1 MALYNVGDR
10 VVVREDLG
18 TNEHKYRYGYGFG
31 MERFCGKIAII
42 KTVNNDFGDE
52 DSVQYKLEDDEGN
65 WLWGSA
71 DFVGFADDYTPPV
84 TQQTVSTKE
93 TLKEVWGQ
101 YCDTDKLVDD
111 VMALLT
117 KYGHRNSEYGVCKM
131 LNEYFTNKKDLIELF
146 QKSEHYIGDM
156 RMMIDI
162 ELEREN
168 NARDIRNFCDGFPN
182 DVKAKD
188 ILLKFKDENGKKF
201 EDYLRTGV
209 KSITAKDLMKSEVV
223 TSLKKATEQQNTF
236 ASDGATKAS
245 HNVYNDFYSAIYDF
259 RTISTSTISHE
270 NAEHM
275 NEKYKVRDGMKT
287 SRAFNRVCAFYGIDK
302 AKKYNKLFAQ
312 YADMVSGLKR
322 KLKFFI
328 SVNPI
333 DYLTMSFGVNWAS
346 CHTIDKENRRHMNN
360 SYHGMYCGGTMSYM
374 LDGTSIITFV
384 HDHVPTNW
392 EYGKIYRCMF
402 HYGNNI
408 LVQGRV
414 YPQGNDG
421 NTDLYKVFRNYV
433 QDELSPL
440 IGLTDTVWRKK
451 DDGRVSSN
459 VESYG
464 VHYRDYTSFSS
475 CNVSYPRERSD
486 SSDNVITIGHS
497 GVCPHCGGNITESGS
512 ISHSSC
518 RVPLADTAW
527 TTTTT
532 TTFGF

>member
-18 TNEHKYRYGYGFG
+18 TNDYKYRYGYGFG

-93 TLKEVWGQ
+93 ALKEAWGQ

-156 RMMIDI
+156 RIMIDI

-168 NARDIRNFCDGFPN
+168 NAIDIRNFCDGFPN

-209 KSITAKDLMKSEVV
+209 NSITAKDLMKSEVV
-223 TSLKKATEQQNTF
+223 TSLKRATEQQNTF
-236 ASDGATKAS
+236 ASDGATKES

-259 RTISTSTISHE
+259 RIISTSTISHE

-275 NEKYKVRDGMKT
+275 NEKYKVREGMKT

-302 AKKYNKLFAQ
+302 AKKYNKLFAE

-346 CHTIDKENRRHMNN
+346 CHTIDKENRRNMDN
-360 SYHGMYCGGTMSYM
+360 SYSGMYCGGTLSYM
-374 LDGTSIITFV
+374 LDETSIITFV
-384 HDHVPTNW
+384 HNHVPTDFAN
-392 EYGKIYRCMF
+392 EGKIYRCMF
-402 HYGNNI
+402 HYGKNI

-421 NTDLYKVFRNYV
+421 RTDLYKVFRNYV
-433 QDELSPL
+433 QDELAPI
-440 IGLTDTVWRKK
+440 IGLTDTIWRKK
-451 DDGRVSSN
+451 DDGDVGGN
-459 VESYG
+459 VDSYG
-464 VHYRDYTSFSS
+464 CHYRDYTNFDN
-475 CNVSYPRERSD
+475 CNVSYPRERSE
-486 SSDNVITIGHS
+486 SRDNVIKIGAS
-497 GVCPHCGGNITESGS
+497 GICPYCGGSITENGR

-518 RVPLADTAW
+518 SVPVADVN
-527 TTTTT
+527 
-532 TTFGF
+532 

>member
-93 TLKEVWGQ
+93 TLKEAWGQ

-117 KYGHRNSEYGVCKM
+117 KYRHRNSEYGVCKM

-209 KSITAKDLMKSEVV
+209 KSITAKDLMKSEAV

-245 HNVYNDFYSAIYDF
+245 HNVYNDFSSAIYDF
-259 RTISTSTISHE
+259 GTISTSTISHE

-275 NEKYKVRDGMKT
+275 NEKYKVREGMKT

-302 AKKYNKLFAQ
+302 AKKYNKLFAE

-346 CHTIDKENRRHMNN
+346 CHTIDKENRRNMDN
-360 SYHGMYCGGTMSYM
+360 SYSGMYCGGTLSYM
-374 LDGTSIITFV
+374 LDETSIITFA
-384 HDHVPTNW
+384 HNHVPTDFAN
-392 EYGKIYRCMF
+392 EGKIYRCMF
-402 HYGNNI
+402 HYGKNI

-421 NTDLYKVFRNYV
+421 RTDLYKVFRNYV
-433 QDELSPL
+433 QDELAPI
-440 IGLTDTVWRKK
+440 IGLTDTIWRKK
-451 DDGRVSSN
+451 DDGDVGGN
-459 VESYG
+459 VDSYG
-464 VHYRDYTSFSS
+464 CHYRDYTNFHN
-475 CNVSYPRERSD
+475 CNVSYPRERSE
-486 SSDNVITIGHS
+486 SRNNVIKIGAS
-497 GVCPHCGGNITESGS
+497 GICPYCGGSITENGR

-518 RVPLADTAW
+518 SAPVADVN
-527 TTTTT
+527 
-532 TTFGF
+532 

>member
-18 TNEHKYRYGYGFG
+18 TNDYKYRYGYGFG
-31 MERFCGKIAII
+31 MERFCGKVAII

-52 DSVQYKLEDDEGN
+52 NSVQYKLEDDEGN

-93 TLKEVWGQ
+93 TLKEAWGQ

-117 KYGHRNSEYGVCKM
+117 KYRHRNSEYGVCKM

-168 NARDIRNFCDGFPN
+168 SARDIREFCDEFYSNVGAS
-182 DVKAKD
+182 KL
-188 ILLKFKDENGKKF
+188 LLKYKDENGKKF
-201 EDYLRTGV
+201 EDYLRTGM
-209 KSITAKDLMKSEVV
+209 KSITAKDLMKPEVANK
-223 TSLKKATEQQNTF
+223 LKKATEAQDKF
-236 ASDGATKAS
+236 ASDGATLAS
-245 HNVYNDFYSAIYDF
+245 HMVNNECYGTVRKF
-259 RTISTSTISHE
+259 RNISTSTISKE
-270 NAEHM
+270 FAESVD
-275 NEKYKVRDGMKT
+275 EKYKVREGMKT
-287 SRAFNRVCAFYGIDK
+287 SRAFNRVCTFYGIDK

-346 CHTIDKENRRHMNN
+346 CHTIDKENRRRMPS
-360 SYHGMYCGGTMSYM
+360 SYSGMYCGGTMSYM

-384 HDHVPTNW
+384 HDHIPTNW
-392 EYGKIYRCMF
+392 EDGKIYRCMF
-402 HYGNNI
+402 HYGNDI

-421 NTDLYKVFRNYV
+421 NTDLYKVFRNYM

-440 IGLTDTVWRKK
+440 IGLTDTIWRKK
-451 DDGRVSSN
+451 DSGRVSSN
-459 VESYG
+459 VQSYG
-464 VHYRDYTSFSS
+464 VHYRDYTNFSS

-497 GVCPHCGGNITESGS
+497 GVCPHCGRPITESGS

-527 TTTTT
+527 TTVTTP
-532 TTFGF
+532 TFSF

>member
-18 TNEHKYRYGYGFG
+18 TNDYNYRYGYGSG
-31 MERFCGKIAII
+31 MERFCGQTVTIS
-42 KTVNNDFGDE
+42 TVNCDYGNEND
-52 DSVQYKLEDDEGN
+52 VVYHLVEDDEEWG
-65 WLWGSA
+65 WGSS
-71 DFVGFADDYTPPV
+71 DFVGLADSSTSQPI
-84 TQQTVSTKE
+84 VSKKAD
-93 TLKEVWGQ
+93 LKTAWGQ

-117 KYGHRNSEYGVCKM
+117 KYRHRNSEYGVCKM

-209 KSITAKDLMKSEVV
+209 KSITAKDLMKSEAV

-302 AKKYNKLFAQ
+302 AKKYNKLFAE

-346 CHTIDKENRRHMNN
+346 CHTIDKENRRNMDN
-360 SYHGMYCGGTMSYM
+360 SYSGMYCGGTVSYM
-374 LDGTSIITFV
+374 LDSTSIVTFV
-384 HDHVPTNW
+384 HNHVPTDW
-392 EYGKIYRCMF
+392 EDGKIYRCMF
-402 HYGNNI
+402 HYGKDI

-421 NTDLYKVFRNYV
+421 RTDLYKVFRNYV
-433 QDELSPL
+433 QNVLTPIL
-440 IGLTDTVWRKK
+440 GLTDTVWRKK
-451 DDGRVSSN
+451 EDGDVSGN
-459 VESYG
+459 VDSYG
-464 VHYRDYTSFSS
+464 VHYRDYTNFEN
-475 CNVSYPRERSD
+475 CNVSYPRERSE
-486 SSDNVITIGHS
+486 SRDNVINIGHS
-497 GVCPHCGGNITESGS
+497 GICANCGKPITENGR
-512 ISHSSC
+512 ISHGSC
-518 RVPLADTAW
+518 FAPVANVN
-527 TTTTT
+527 
-532 TTFGF
+532 

>member
-168 NARDIRNFCDGFPN
+168 SARDIREFCDEFYSNVGAS
-182 DVKAKD
+182 KL
-188 ILLKFKDENGKKF
+188 LLKYKDENGKKF
-201 EDYLRTGV
+201 EDYLRTGM
-209 KSITAKDLMKSEVV
+209 KSITAKDLMKPEV
-223 TSLKKATEQQNTF
+223 A
-236 ASDGATKAS
+236 
-245 HNVYNDFYSAIYDF
+245 
-259 RTISTSTISHE
+259 
-270 NAEHM
+270 
-275 NEKYKVRDGMKT
+275 
-287 SRAFNRVCAFYGIDK
+287 
-302 AKKYNKLFAQ
+302 NKL
-312 YADMVSGLKR
+312 K
-322 KLKFFI
+322 
-328 SVNPI
+328 
-333 DYLTMSFGVNWAS
+333 
-346 CHTIDKENRRHMNN
+346 
-360 SYHGMYCGGTMSYM
+360 
-374 LDGTSIITFV
+374 
-384 HDHVPTNW
+384 
-392 EYGKIYRCMF
+392 
-402 HYGNNI
+402 
-408 LVQGRV
+408 
-414 YPQGNDG
+414 
-421 NTDLYKVFRNYV
+421 
-433 QDELSPL
+433 
-440 IGLTDTVWRKK
+440 
-451 DDGRVSSN
+451 
-459 VESYG
+459 
-464 VHYRDYTSFSS
+464 
-475 CNVSYPRERSD
+475 
-486 SSDNVITIGHS
+486 
-497 GVCPHCGGNITESGS
+497 
-512 ISHSSC
+512 
-518 RVPLADTAW
+518 
-527 TTTTT
+527 
-532 TTFGF
+532 

>member
-10 VVVREDLG
+10 VIVREGLG
-18 TNEHKYRYGYGFG
+18 TTGNDYRYGHGSG
-31 MERFCGKIAII
+31 MEEFCGQ
-42 KTVNNDFGDE
+42 TVTISAVNRDYGNENDVVYHLVE
-52 DSVQYKLEDDEGN
+52 DGEEWQ
-65 WLWGSA
+65 WGSA
-71 DFVGFADDYTPPV
+71 DFVGLANGST
-84 TQQTVSTKE
+84 TQQTVSKKAA
-93 TLKEVWGQ
+93 LKEVWGQ

-117 KYGHRNSEYGVCKM
+117 KYDHRNSEYGVCAM

-162 ELEREN
+162 DLEREN
-168 NARDIRNFCDGFPN
+168 SARDIREFCDGFPN
-182 DVKAKD
+182 GVKAKD

-209 KSITAKDLMKSEVV
+209 KSITAKDLMKPEAVA
-223 TSLKKATEQQNTF
+223 SLKKATEQQNTF
-236 ASDGATKAS
+236 DSDGATKAS
-245 HNVYNDFYSAIYDF
+245 HDVYSDFSSAIHDF

-270 NAEHM
+270 SACRM
-275 NEKYKVRDGMKT
+275 DEKYKVREGMKT
-287 SRAFNRVCAFYGIDK
+287 SRAFNRVCTFYGVDK
-302 AKKYNKLFAQ
+302 APKYNKLFAS

-346 CHTIDKENRRHMNN
+346 CHTIDKENRRRMPNN
-360 SYHGMYCGGTMSYM
+360 YSGMYCGGTVSYM

-392 EYGKIYRCMF
+392 EDGKIYRCMF
-402 HYGNNI
+402 HYGNDI

-440 IGLTDTVWRKK
+440 IGLTDTTWRKK
-451 DDGRVSSN
+451 DNGN
-459 VESYG
+459 VNGNVLSCG
-464 VHYRDYTSFSS
+464 VHYRDYTNFGT

-486 SSDNVITIGHS
+486 SSNNVINIGHAS
-497 GVCPHCGGNITESGS
+497 ICPYCGRGMAGEGSGS
-512 ISHSSC
+512 ISHYSC
-518 RVPLADTAW
+518 RIPLTDVSW
-527 TTTTT
+527 TSATS
-532 TTFGF
+532 TTFSF

>member
-10 VVVREDLG
+10 VIVKENLG
-18 TNEHKYRYGYGFG
+18 TIDNNYRYGYGSG
-31 MERFCGKIAII
+31 MERFCGQ
-42 KTVNNDFGDE
+42 TVTISAVNCDYGNEND
-52 DSVQYKLEDDEGN
+52 VVYRLVEDDEE
-65 WLWGSA
+65 WKWGSD
-71 DFVGFADDYTPPV
+71 DFVGLADSSTSQPI
-84 TQQTVSTKE
+84 VSKKAD
-93 TLKEVWGQ
+93 LKTEWGQ

-168 NARDIRNFCDGFPN
+168 SAYDIRKFCDEFCSNVGAS
-182 DVKAKD
+182 KL
-188 ILLKFKDENGKKF
+188 LLKYKDENGKKF
-201 EDYLRTGV
+201 EDYLRTGM
-209 KSITAKDLMKSEVV
+209 KSITAKDSMKPEAV
-223 TSLKKATEQQNTF
+223 TKLKKATEAQDKF
-236 ASDGATKAS
+236 ASDGATLAS
-245 HNVYNDFYSAIYDF
+245 HMVNNECYGTVRKF
-259 RTISTSTISHE
+259 RNISISTISKE
-270 NAEHM
+270 FAESVD
-275 NEKYKVRDGMKT
+275 EKYKVREGMKT

-312 YADMVSGLKR
+312 YADMVNGLKR

-328 SVNPI
+328 SVNPV

-346 CHTIDKENRRHMNN
+346 CHTIDKENRRRMPS
-360 SYHGMYCGGTMSYM
+360 SYSGMYCGGTMSYM

-392 EYGKIYRCMF
+392 EDGKIYRCMF
-402 HYGNNI
+402 HYGKNI

-421 NTDLYKVFRNYV
+421 RTDLYKVFRNYM
-433 QDELSPL
+433 QDELSAL
-440 IGLTDTVWRKK
+440 LGLTDTIWRKK
-451 DDGRVSSN
+451 DNGRVSSN
-459 VESYG
+459 VNSLG
-464 VHYRDYTSFSS
+464 VHYRDYTNFSD

-497 GVCPHCGGNITESGS
+497 GVCPHCGRPITENGR

-518 RVPLADTAW
+518 MVPLADTAW
-527 TTTTT
+527 TTATT
-532 TTFGF
+532 TTFSF

>member
-18 TNEHKYRYGYGFG
+18 TNEQKYRYGYGFG

-71 DFVGFADDYTPPV
+71 DFVGLADDYTPPV

-93 TLKEVWGQ
+93 TLKEAWGQ

-117 KYGHRNSEYGVCKM
+117 KYRHRNSEYGVCKM

-168 NARDIRNFCDGFPN
+168 SARDIRNFCDRFPN

-209 KSITAKDLMKSEVV
+209 KSITAKDLMKSEAV
-223 TSLKKATEQQNTF
+223 TSLKRATEQQNTF
-236 ASDGATKAS
+236 ASDGATKES

-259 RTISTSTISHE
+259 RIISTSTISHE

-275 NEKYKVRDGMKT
+275 KEKYKVREGMKT

-302 AKKYNKLFAQ
+302 AKRYNKLFAE

-346 CHTIDKENRRHMNN
+346 CHTIDKENRRNMNN
-360 SYHGMYCGGTMSYM
+360 SYSGMYCGGTLSYM
-374 LDGTSIITFV
+374 LDETSIITFV
-384 HDHVPTNW
+384 HNHVPTDFAN
-392 EYGKIYRCMF
+392 EGKIYRCMF
-402 HYGNNI
+402 HYGKNI

-421 NTDLYKVFRNYV
+421 RTDLYKVFRNYV
-433 QDELSPL
+433 QDELAPI
-440 IGLTDTVWRKK
+440 IGLTDTIWRKK
-451 DDGRVSSN
+451 EDGDVSGN
-459 VESYG
+459 VDSYG
-464 VHYRDYTSFSS
+464 VHYRDYTAFEN
-475 CNVSYPRERSD
+475 CNVSYPRERSE
-486 SSDNVITIGHS
+486 SRNNVINIGHS
-497 GVCPHCGGNITESGS
+497 GICANCGKPITENGR
-512 ISHSSC
+512 ISHC
-518 RVPLADTAW
+518 VCLA
-527 TTTTT
+527 
-532 TTFGF
+532 